1 VATVAT
7 LDARTVPMRRATMS
21 RFDDW
26 NDAKID
32 AALSLL
38 SRASAC
44 LGWDDVRLK
53 DLITLFLEEVGH
65 TKGEEE

>member
-1 VATVAT
+1 
-7 LDARTVPMRRATMS
+7 MMS
-21 RFDDW
+21 RVDDW

-44 LGWDDVRLK
+44 LGWDDIHLK
-53 DLITLFLEEVGH
+53 DLITLFLEDVGYE
-65 TKGEEE
+65 GY